1 MLHIGFGMA
10 ITFALLQIDGICFVR
25 VHSMSMYRSQGLA
38 LLPRCCSISVS
49 RPTFGGVG
57 KRWLIYINFQT
68 PNFHVRAMHSWH
80 RHVHPGNYGRAY
92 PDFSVLALWNGMSGH
107 RLTEGGTE
115 CLGGIFQ
122 TGSMCGP
129 CRQLALGPSA

>member
-1 MLHIGFGMA
+1 MKSDPFERKR
-10 ITFALLQIDGICFVR
+10 IDTPEGESEKACTNIAAANMR
-25 VHSMSMYRSQGLA
+25 W
-38 LLPRCCSISVS
+38 
-49 RPTFGGVG
+49 G
-57 KRWLIYINFQT
+57 KRWLIYNNFQT
-68 PNFHVRAMHSWH
+68 PNLHVRAMHSWH
-80 RHVHPGNYGRAY
+80 RHVRPGNYGRAY

>member
-1 MLHIGFGMA
+1 MM
-10 ITFALLQIDGICFVR
+10 ICLRIPPSV
-25 VHSMSMYRSQGLA
+25 V
-38 LLPRCCSISVS
+38 CSTPSVS
-49 RPTFGGVG
+49 LGVG
-57 KRWLIYINFQT
+57 EAVVDIYINFQT

-92 PDFSVLALWNGMSGH
+92 TDFSVLALWNGMSGH

>member
-1 MLHIGFGMA
+1 MKDISDIIAIPLTSSINQSLQSGIFPDKLNIAKVVPIFKAGKYVIHIIIAMYI
-10 ITFALLQIDGICFVR
+10 ITVQ
-25 VHSMSMYRSQGLA
+25 Y
-38 LLPRCCSISVS
+38 
-49 RPTFGGVG
+49 
-57 KRWLIYINFQT
+57 
-68 PNFHVRAMHSWH
+68 
-80 RHVHPGNYGRAY
+80 NYGRAY
-92 PDFSVLALWNGMSGH
+92 PDFSVLTMWNGMSGH